1 MKNYPVL
8 HPYSRASRDL
18 PRKKAA
24 FLALA
29 AASAIWVPASAQT
42 AAAAMPPSASDAGDA
57 TDIKPKKAPPPST
70 AGGMLTL
77 NPVVVS
83 DRRSDDYRAKTASV
97 AGFASAPLLNTPAS
111 VAVVSR
117 AQMDDQQAKLVS
129 EVVRN
134 DASVGND
141 YAPVGYYED
150 FSIRGFPVD
159 LASAMRI
166 NGMTISGEQNVALEN
181 KESVEILKG
190 LAGLESGVVAPGGII
205 NFVTK
210 PAVDAGSV
218 TLGADLRGGS
228 SQAVDLGQ
236 RFGNE
241 QQFGIRINAAHE
253 DIHSYV
259 DDANGYRDFGSIATQ
274 WKISPRASVQFN
286 LEYQDKQENS
296 VSGYQ
301 LLGGTVVPPAASV
314 YKMLGEQPWAKPVTD
329 DSLNYDL
336 RFDYQFNDNWR
347 AYIAGSRSRT
357 FIDDN
362 VAFAYG
368 CYNVAS
374 CGAGGTPP
382 YYFGANGDYDVY
394 DFRSP
399 GETRRDDQVQAV
411 LLGNFSTGTI
421 RHDLSFG
428 ASFFRRTVGETDA
441 VNDYVGSDN
450 IYTPN
455 LTFSPSPDNPGP
467 YYMHLDNRQYSVFG
481 VDRVSLSDQWQIVAG
496 AREVLMRQQAVSEV
510 NTPALDT
517 DRTLLLPQLALIYKP
532 LQPLTLYASYSKGLA
547 LGAQAPFWASNGSA
561 FLNPIVT
568 RQTEAGV
575 KYDWQDRLSLTA
587 AVFSMDK
594 PYEYAKLDNTP
605 AGYTFVQ
612 EGNERHNGIEL
623 GAGGR
628 VLDALHLSASVTA
641 IDARAT
647 DTGSPQDEGHQVI
660 NVPRLRA
667 SLYGDYEVPGWAGLD
682 LLGGANYSGSKVAS
696 VDGTVSVPAYVTFNL
711 GLRYATKLGGHR
723 TTFRLA
729 VDNLL
734 NKYYWADS
742 GQSQGDSYL
751 FLGAPR
757 TARLSLT
764 YDF

>member
-1 MKNYPVL
+1 
-8 HPYSRASRDL
+8 
-18 PRKKAA
+18 
-24 FLALA
+24 
-29 AASAIWVPASAQT
+29 
-42 AAAAMPPSASDAGDA
+42 
-57 TDIKPKKAPPPST
+57 
-70 AGGMLTL
+70 
-77 NPVVVS
+77 
-83 DRRSDDYRAKTASV
+83 
-97 AGFASAPLLNTPAS
+97 
-111 VAVVSR
+111 
-117 AQMDDQQAKLVS
+117 MDDQQSKLVS

-150 FSIRGFPVD
+150 FSIRGFPID

-218 TLGADLRGGS
+218 TLGADMRGGS
-228 SQAVDLGQ
+228 SEALDLGK
-236 RFGNE
+236 RFGND
-241 QQFGIRINAAHE
+241 QQFGVRINAAHE

-259 DDANGYRDFGSIATQ
+259 DDANGYRDFASIATQ
-274 WKISPRASVQFN
+274 WTISPRASLQFN

-301 LLGGTVVPPAASV
+301 LLGGALVPPAASV

-336 RFDYQFNDNWR
+336 RFDYRFNDNWHG
-347 AYIAGSRSRT
+347 YLAGSRSRT

-382 YYFGANGDYDVY
+382 YYFSANGDYDVY

-399 GETRRDDQVQAV
+399 GETRRDDQLQAV
-411 LLGNFSTGTI
+411 LQGNFQTGTL
-421 RHDLSFG
+421 RHDLTFG
-428 ASFFRRTVGETDA
+428 ASFFRRTVGQTDV

-455 LTFSPSPDNPGP
+455 LTFSPSPNNPGP
-467 YYMHLDNRQYSVFG
+467 YYMHLDNRQYSLFA
-481 VDRVSLSDQWQIVAG
+481 VDRISLNDQWQILAG
-496 AREVLMRQQAVSEV
+496 AREVLMRQQTFNAV
-510 NTPALDT
+510 NAPALDT
-517 DRTLLLPQLALIYKP
+517 DSTMLLPQIALIYKP
-532 LQPLTLYASYSKGLA
+532 IQPLTFYASYSKGLA
-547 LGAQAPFWASNGSA
+547 LGAQAPFWASNSSA

-568 RQTEAGV
+568 RQTEVGA

-587 AVFSMDK
+587 ALFTMSK
-594 PYEYAKLDNTP
+594 PYEYAKLDNTA

-612 EGNERHNGIEL
+612 EGTERHNGIEL
-623 GAGGR
+623 GASGR
-628 VLDALHLSASVTA
+628 VGERLRLNASVTA
-641 IDARAT
+641 IDARAS

-667 SLYGDYEVPGWAGLD
+667 ALYSDYEVPGVAGLD

-696 VDGTVSVPAYVTFNL
+696 VDGTVSVPAYVIFNA
-711 GLRYATKLGGHR
+711 GLRYTTKLGGHR
-723 TTFRLA
+723 TTVRVA